1 MTVLQ
6 STLDPNASA
15 YDEAAATMSGK
26 LDEINAE
33 LAKALA
39 GGGPKYVDRHHA
51 RGKLTP
57 RERIEL
63 LVDPDSP
70 FLELSPLA
78 AYGSNFQIGASLV
91 TGIGAVCGVECMIVA
106 NDPTVKG
113 GTSNPWTLRKILRA
127 NQIAFENR
135 LPVISLVE
143 SGGADLPTQKE
154 IFIPGGQMFR
164 DLTRLSAAGIPTIAL
179 VFGNSTAGGAYVPG
193 MSDHVVMIK
202 ERSKVFL
209 AGPPL
214 VKMATGEESD
224 DESLGGAE
232 MHARISGLA
241 DYFALDE
248 LDAIRIGRRIVARL
262 NWIKQGPAPAP
273 VTEPLFDAE
282 ELIGIVPPDLRIPF
296 DPREVIARI
305 VDGSEFDE
313 FKPLYGSSLVT
324 GWARL
329 HGYPLGILANAR
341 GVLFSEESQ
350 KATQFI
356 QLANRADTPLLFL
369 HNTMRRPA
377 VGRAVHRGPGG
388 SRSPRA
394 ASRRSRRRGD
404 AGRRR
409 GPDRSRVATVG
420 AVRDALRRRGD
431 RPARH
436 PHRAGNVFVRH
447 RQWPDQGDVELRR
460 LPDVMLMGI
469 TRVLVANRGEIARR
483 VFATCRRLGLGT
495 VAVYTDPDA
504 AAPHV
509 AEADARVRLPQTT
522 DYLNAEAIIAAAQ
535 AAGADAVHPG
545 YGFLSE
551 NAEFAAAV
559 QEAGLTWVGPPV
571 DAVRAMGSK
580 IESKKLMA
588 AAGVPVLEELDPD
601 AVTTA
606 QLPVLVKASAGGG
619 GRGMRVVHEL
629 SALPAEVEAARR
641 EAQSAFGDPTVFCE
655 RYLPTGHHVEVQVM
669 ADTHGTVWAVGERE
683 CSIQRRHQKIIEEA
697 PSPLV
702 ERVPGMR
709 AKLFDAARL
718 AASAIGYTGA
728 GTVEFLAD
736 DSPGREGEFY
746 FLEMNTRLQ
755 VEHPVTEE
763 TTGLDLVELQLM
775 IADCGRL
782 DTEPPPAQG
791 YSIEARLYAEDPA
804 HGWQPQAGVMHTIEV
819 PGVRA
824 QFDSLG
830 QRTGIRLDSGI
841 VDGSTVSI
849 HYDPMLAKV
858 VSYGATRRQAALV
871 LADALVRARLHGLR
885 TNRELLVNVLRHPA
899 FLDGATDTG
908 FFDTHGMAELS
919 TPLADTATLRLS
931 AIAAALADAEHNRAS
946 AGVFSSIP
954 SGWRNLASGYQVK
967 TYRDDADTEHRVE
980 YRFTRTGLALPGD
993 PVVQLVSADVDQVVL
1008 AQDGVAHGFTVARHG
1023 PDVYV
1028 DSARGPVHLVA
1039 LSRFPE
1045 PSSAV
1050 EQGSLVAPMPGNVIR
1065 IGAEVGDTVTAGQPL
1080 IWLEAMKME
1089 HTIAAPADGVL
1100 THVSVNTGQQ
1110 VEVGAIL
1117 ARVEAPQNGPAEG
1130 DSP

>member
-1 MTVLQ
+1 
-6 STLDPNASA
+6 
-15 YDEAAATMSGK
+15 
-26 LDEINAE
+26 
-33 LAKALA
+33 
-39 GGGPKYVDRHHA
+39 
-51 RGKLTP
+51 
-57 RERIEL
+57 
-63 LVDPDSP
+63 
-70 FLELSPLA
+70 
-78 AYGSNFQIGASLV
+78 
-91 TGIGAVCGVECMIVA
+91 
-106 NDPTVKG
+106 
-113 GTSNPWTLRKILRA
+113 
-127 NQIAFENR
+127 
-135 LPVISLVE
+135 
-143 SGGADLPTQKE
+143 
-154 IFIPGGQMFR
+154 
-164 DLTRLSAAGIPTIAL
+164 
-179 VFGNSTAGGAYVPG
+179 
-193 MSDHVVMIK
+193 
-202 ERSKVFL
+202 
-209 AGPPL
+209 
-214 VKMATGEESD
+214 
-224 DESLGGAE
+224 
-232 MHARISGLA
+232 
-241 DYFALDE
+241 
-248 LDAIRIGRRIVARL
+248 
-262 NWIKQGPAPAP
+262 
-273 VTEPLFDAE
+273 
-282 ELIGIVPPDLRIPF
+282 
-296 DPREVIARI
+296 
-305 VDGSEFDE
+305 
-313 FKPLYGSSLVT
+313 
-324 GWARL
+324 
-329 HGYPLGILANAR
+329 
-341 GVLFSEESQ
+341 
-350 KATQFI
+350 
-356 QLANRADTPLLFL
+356 
-369 HNTMRRPA
+369 
-377 VGRAVHRGPGG
+377 
-388 SRSPRA
+388 
-394 ASRRSRRRGD
+394 
-404 AGRRR
+404 
-409 GPDRSRVATVG
+409 
-420 AVRDALRRRGD
+420 
-431 RPARH
+431 
-436 PHRAGNVFVRH
+436 
-447 RQWPDQGDVELRR
+447 
-460 LPDVMLMGI
+460 MGI

-954 SGWRNLASGYQVK
+954 SGWRNLASAIRSRPIV
-967 TYRDDADTEHRVE
+967 T
-980 YRFTRTGLALPGD
+980 TRTPNTASNTGSPER
-993 PVVQLVSADVDQVVL
+993 VW
-1008 AQDGVAHGFTVARHG
+1008 
-1023 PDVYV
+1023 
-1028 DSARGPVHLVA
+1028 
-1039 LSRFPE
+1039 RFPAIRWYSWSRLTWTRWCSPRTGSHTASRLPATAPTSTSTRRADPFTWWHCHASPSRAR
-1045 PSSAV
+1045 PSSKARWWPPCPATSS
-1050 EQGSLVAPMPGNVIR
+1050 GSAPRLATRSRP
-1065 IGAEVGDTVTAGQPL
+1065 
-1080 IWLEAMKME
+1080 
-1089 HTIAAPADGVL
+1089 
-1100 THVSVNTGQQ
+1100 VS
-1110 VEVGAIL
+1110 
-1117 ARVEAPQNGPAEG
+1117 R
-1130 DSP
+1130 